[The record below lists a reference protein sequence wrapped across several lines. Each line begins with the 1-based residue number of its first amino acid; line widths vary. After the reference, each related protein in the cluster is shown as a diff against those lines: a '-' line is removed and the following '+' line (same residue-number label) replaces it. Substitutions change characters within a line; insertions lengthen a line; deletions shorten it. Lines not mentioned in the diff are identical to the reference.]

1 MNARALNL
9 GIAMS
14 VVLLGIAGVLYV
26 LAGSGAERDYRS
38 AIALTRQLQQLSSE
52 WSVEI
57 ARVKSDP
64 LADFDSLA
72 AFIPRTA
79 RLKDSLRSTAQGLPA
94 LPDRVAGDIN
104 AYLSAI
110 EAKEER
116 IERFKTGYAVVRNS
130 ARYLPLAAANVTRQ
144 AQDADD
150 QALVRRVA
158 VLVQDMNLYLS
169 NPTETARAR
178 LAEELGR
185 LREASVSHPPALANG
200 LANLTTHAEVLLDKQ
215 APTEELFRRA
225 TSGDISDRSEQLAG
239 SLEFELG
246 KKELLT
252 VWYERGVLA
261 LIAVL
266 ALFWVGLAL
275 QQRARAG
282 AASAPGAAPA
292 PVPAPAVVDAPDE
305 ALTALASAP
314 LRQDAEDRTAAELTV
329 PAQDAPVAEM
339 VPATRQ
345 APTTPGE
352 LPGAAPAPGAYPES
366 GTEAALMHGFLAR
379 SVADSLAASANRIA
393 TRMDYLRQTQ
403 SRIQQVLQSNDVL
416 LPALEDGADLDEEI
430 EAAGAITIGVRREM
444 NALTDLARRLA
455 AYAMPN
461 GTLDRDMIDLNA
473 CVEDALRATAAE
485 EAATVAKRLGNI
497 PDIFASRAEI
507 CLLLTQVIEN
517 AVLAV
522 QGLEERNGTIKIDTS
537 RRGDD
542 ILITVIDNGAGITTE
557 KRARIFT
564 PFYTSRDG
572 AMGLG
577 LTLANH
583 LASKYEGDI
592 RVNSLPD
599 QGTVARITLPVD
611 VLAR

>member
-185 LREASVSHPPALANG
+185 LLEASVSHPPALANG

-292 PVPAPAVVDAPDE
+292 PVPAPALVDAPDE

-314 LRQDAEDRTAAELTV
+314 LRQDAEDRTAAELAV
-329 PAQDAPVAEM
+329 PAEDAPVAEM
-339 VPATRQ
+339 VPATRP

-461 GTLDRDMIDLNA
+461 GILDRDMIDLNA

-522 QGLEERNGTIKIDTS
+522 QGLEERNGTIKIDTA

-542 ILITVIDNGAGITTE
+542 ILITVIDNGAGITAE

>member
-14 VVLLGIAGVLYV
+14 VVLLGIAGGLYV

-38 AIALTRQLQQLSSE
+38 AITVTRQLQQLSSE
-52 WSVEI
+52 WSVEL

-72 AFIPRTA
+72 AFIPRMA
-79 RLKDSLRSTAQGLPA
+79 RLKESLRITAQGLPA

-104 AYLSAI
+104 AYLSTI

-130 ARYLPLAAANVTRQ
+130 ARYLPLAAANVIRQ

-150 QALVRRVA
+150 EALVRRVTA
-158 VLVQDMNLYLS
+158 LAQDTNLYLA
-169 NPTETARAR
+169 NPTETARTR
-178 LAEELGR
+178 LAEELRR
-185 LREASVSHPPALANG
+185 LLETSVSRPPALANG
-200 LANLTTHAEVLLDKQ
+200 LVNLIAHAEVLLDKQ
-215 APTEELFRRA
+215 APTEELFQRA
-225 TSGDISDRSEQLAG
+225 ISGDISDRSELLAG

-246 KKELLT
+246 KKELLA

-275 QQRARAG
+275 QQRARGG
-282 AASAPGAAPA
+282 AAAAPDTAPA
-292 PVPAPAVVDAPDE
+292 PVPAPAQADDPDE
-305 ALTALASAP
+305 ALSTLASAP
-314 LRQDAEDRTAAELTV
+314 LRQDAEALAAAELAV
-329 PAQDAPVAEM
+329 PAEDAPAKA
-339 VPATRQ
+339 PGARP
-345 APTTPGE
+345 APTLSRE
-352 LPGAAPAPGAYPES
+352 LSAAAPAPIAQPEIGA
-366 GTEAALMHGFLAR
+366 EAALTHGFLAR
-379 SVADSLAASANRIA
+379 CVADNLAASANRIA

-403 SRIQQVLQSNDVL
+403 SRIQQVLQANDAL
-416 LPALEDGADLDEEI
+416 LPALADGTDLDEEI

-455 AYAMPN
+455 SSAMPN
-461 GTLDRDMIDLNA
+461 GTIDRDMIDLNA
-473 CVEDALRATAAE
+473 CVEDALDATGAE
-485 EAATVAKRLGNI
+485 EAVTVAKRLGNV
-497 PDIFASRAEI
+497 PEIFASRAEI
-507 CLLLTQVIEN
+507 FLLLTQIIEN

-522 QGLEERNGTIKIDTS
+522 QGLEERHGTIKVDTA

-542 ILITVIDNGAGITTE
+542 ILITVIDNGAGITAE
-557 KRARIFT
+557 RRARIFK
-564 PFYTSRDG
+564 PFYTTRDG

-577 LTLANH
+577 LTLASH

-592 RVNSLPD
+592 KVNSLPE

-611 VLAR
+611 VLAP